1 MALPDINP
9 RNLVVLARVLGPD
22 GQGSISLTLD
32 TLNNTF
38 YVTDDNGSS
47 VAIDTADLSA
57 YLLKVNTS
65 SVTLSSTD
73 NLTISATNS
82 VAITG
87 TTFSSS
93 STNIVFSALPATA
106 SVSGQL
112 YKAAGFVRIV

>member
-1 MALPDINP
+1 MALPNINP
-9 RNLVVLARVLGPD
+9 RSLVVLARVLGPN

-38 YVTDDNGSS
+38 YVTDDNGNS

-65 SVTLSSTD
+65 SVTLSST
-73 NLTISATNS
+73 NNITIAATNS

-87 TTFSSS
+87 VTFSSS
-93 STNIVFSALPATA
+93 SKVVFSGLPSTA
-106 SVSGQL
+106 SVTGQL
-112 YKAAGFVRIV
+112 YNGAGFVRIVN